1 MSKKQTCFT
10 GRTIGAA
17 LLGWSLVITGAV
29 AVSAEETVS
38 SAVKTEQS
46 ESQPSWTVNADDRA
60 AVSQAGTE
68 VRSNI
73 EGARGAMAETESDD
87 VATVRDQLEQA
98 RLGLETILNASPGV
112 RIKSK
117 IYAAATSIP
126 AEDSENVV
134 QALGEIQQ
142 DLSTMTAAESV
153 SAVQDQVKTAEQYLK
168 DGEKRAAFEALQ
180 AADERVVLDRADVPA
195 AETYYLVNVAIAAL
209 ANDDPEV
216 AVQALDAASQS
227 FAAFASAFGMTE
239 AGAPGTS

>member
-1 MSKKQTCFT
+1 MSKKQSRFT

-46 ESQPSWTVNADDRA
+46 EFEPSWTFSRNDRA

-73 EGARGAMAETESDD
+73 ESARGAMAETESDD

-98 RLGLETILNASPGV
+98 RVGLETILNASPGV

-134 QALGEIQQ
+134 QVLGEIQQ
-142 DLSTMTAAESV
+142 DLSTITAAESV

-180 AADERVVLDRADVPA
+180 AADERVVLDRADIPA

-216 AVQALDAASQS
+216 AVQALDAASKS

>member
-1 MSKKQTCFT
+1 MSKKQTRFA
-10 GRTIGAA
+10 GRTVGAA

-29 AVSAEETVS
+29 AVSAEEAAS
-38 SAVKTEQS
+38 SAAKTEQS
-46 ESQPSWTVNADDRA
+46 EFQASWTFSPDDRA

-73 EGARGAMAETESDD
+73 EGARGAMAETDSDD
-87 VATVRDQLEQA
+87 VATVREQLEQA
-98 RLGLETILNASPGV
+98 RLGLETILTASPAV
-112 RIKSK
+112 RIKTQL
-117 IYAAATSIP
+117 YAAATRIP
-126 AEDSENVV
+126 VEDSENVV
-134 QALGEIQQ
+134 QALGEIERE
-142 DLSTMTAAESV
+142 LSGMPAAASASAVRDHVKAAE
-153 SAVQDQVKTAEQYLK
+153 QHLK

-180 AADERVVLDRADVPA
+180 AADEQIVLDRADVPA